1 MPCMT
6 LIVAVYDVNHPPR
19 SIIHMDPQVL
29 QILPYHLC
37 LPSQP
42 SRVKTNG
49 TLYNLIDQNNS
60 AFSSNHRM
68 NLVVNTHVLHKLLVE
83 ATSFCTGLL
92 YNTPVIRLGLQLIKR
107 RGSLY
112 QSSSSGSQCR
122 DGGQFIYLTMGLS
135 SHHNAI
141 IIMWSHSLWF

>member
-6 LIVAVYDVNHPPR
+6 LIVAVYDVNHPSR
-19 SIIHMDPQVL
+19 SIFHMDHQVL

-42 SRVKTNG
+42 SRVNTIG
-49 TLYNLIDQNNS
+49 TLYNIIDQNNS

-83 ATSFCTGLL
+83 ATSFCTGLY

-112 QSSSSGSQCR
+112 
-122 DGGQFIYLTMGLS
+122 
-135 SHHNAI
+135 
-141 IIMWSHSLWF
+141 